1 MLSLFIN
8 CCFTCAMHITK
19 YPWCSEIIT
28 LPQEVSFPACQV
40 PITAKQLLNEKNCMM
55 VLHLLVKETDLSLL
69 MWVKLTTRE
78 QRYYLSKLKST
89 GFNTQRKLSGSQ
101 GAQLSKTHKASS
113 VIPLIAWILLR
124 IIPKYGFVAIINL
137 FFIATFSPHRDDH
150 GNQDCHFKCQQ
161 DSLRWSQSNL

>member
-1 MLSLFIN
+1 
-8 CCFTCAMHITK
+8 MHITK
-19 YPWCSEIIT
+19 YPRCSEIIT

-40 PITAKQLLNEKNCMM
+40 PISAEQLLNENNCMM
-55 VLHLLVKETDLSLL
+55 VLLLLVKETDLSSL

-101 GAQLSKTHKASS
+101 GAQLSKTREASN
-113 VIPLIAWILLR
+113 VIPHITWILLR

-137 FFIATFSPHRDDH
+137 FFIPTFPPHRRDQ
-150 GNQDCHFKCQQ
+150 GNRDCHFKCLQ
-161 DSLRWSQSNL
+161 DSLRWSQRNL

>member
-19 YPWCSEIIT
+19 YPRCSEIIT

-40 PITAKQLLNEKNCMM
+40 PISAEQLLNENNCMM
-55 VLHLLVKETDLSLL
+55 VLLLLVKETDLSSL

-101 GAQLSKTHKASS
+101 GAQLSKTREASN
-113 VIPLIAWILLR
+113 VIPLITWILLR

-137 FFIATFSPHRDDH
+137 FFIPTFPPHRHDH
-150 GNQDCHFKCQQ
+150 GNRDCHFECLQ
-161 DSLRWSQSNL
+161 DSLRWSQRNL